1 MNLVL
6 DIDKYILENTHF
18 LDTKRNIIIDGNFTK
33 IIYSN
38 ELFTMNGIYFLFTIH
53 DYILEKKLNKFL
65 LRFNPYNKLN
75 SSIIEELTNLEH
87 KIIEYYKQMTNTTS
101 KISNSL
107 SKQLYSGNM
116 KIYKEYN
123 YSKKPVE
130 ENNKTTSSIIIKISG
145 IWETREEMGITYK
158 LFEITK

>member
-6 DIDKYILENTHF
+6 DIDKYILQNTHF

-33 IIYSN
+33 IVYSN

-65 LRFNPYNKLN
+65 LRFNPYSKLN
-75 SSIIEELTNLEH
+75 APIIEELTNLEY

-101 KISNSL
+101 KISNTL
-107 SKQLYSGNM
+107 SKQLCSGNM
-116 KIYKEYN
+116 KIYKE
-123 YSKKPVE
+123 
-130 ENNKTTSSIIIKISG
+130 
-145 IWETREEMGITYK
+145 
-158 LFEITK
+158 